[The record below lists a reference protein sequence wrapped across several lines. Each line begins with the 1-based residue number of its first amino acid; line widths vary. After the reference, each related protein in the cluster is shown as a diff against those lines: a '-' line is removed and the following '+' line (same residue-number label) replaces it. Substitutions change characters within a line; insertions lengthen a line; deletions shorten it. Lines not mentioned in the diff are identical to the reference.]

1 MFKQTNWQIVDDLP
15 AQIFKHMQ
23 CGGLAC
29 AQHAGDQQDTLAII
43 AFVESS
49 FFPIPPDVL
58 MIPMIIAAPTRAFR
72 IAAVAT
78 VASLLGGLFG
88 YAIGALLFETVGQPI
103 LDFYG
108 KADAFESFAIR
119 YNDWGAWAVL
129 IAGVTPFPFK
139 VITIASGAT
148 GLSLP
153 VFIVSAILAYSRGLI
168 RELLAIAGWIVAAIV
183 AFVLAPTVE
192 PWVRELPYLG
202 DILGDSCELT
212 IIAAFAAVFAV
223 TLMIVA
229 LFTVYTEFIR
239 FQTAVF
245 EKFTVDHRPR
255 LVPLWVERAVAFGL
269 AVAAQV

>member
-1 MFKQTNWQIVDDLP
+1 MIRKLYDWTLS
-15 AQIFKHMQ
+15 
-23 CGGLAC
+23 LAGHPR
-29 AQHAGDQQDTLAII
+29 ALWALAVI

-78 VASLLGGLFG
+78 VASVLGGLFG

-108 KADAFESFAIR
+108 KADAFDSFATR

-153 VFIVSAILAYSRGLI
+153 VFILSAVLARAL
-168 RELLAIAGWIVAAIV
+168 RFFVVAALLWKFGPPIRDFIEKRLGLMF
-183 AFVLAPTVE
+183 AIFCVLLIGGFYL
-192 PWVRELPYLG
+192 VRYL
-202 DILGDSCELT
+202 
-212 IIAAFAAVFAV
+212 
-223 TLMIVA
+223 
-229 LFTVYTEFIR
+229 
-239 FQTAVF
+239 
-245 EKFTVDHRPR
+245 
-255 LVPLWVERAVAFGL
+255 
-269 AVAAQV
+269 

>member
-1 MFKQTNWQIVDDLP
+1 MPTVSLASTEPRSSTALVTDSRCFDGPDIVAKLEAELTRPTLYDEALRYLSR
-15 AQIFKHMQ
+15 A
-23 CGGLAC
+23 GL
-29 AQHAGDQQDTLAII
+29 
-43 AFVESS
+43 
-49 FFPIPPDVL
+49 PIPPDVL

-153 VFIVSAILAYSRGLI
+153 VFIVSAILARAL
-168 RELLAIAGWIVAAIV
+168 RFFVVAALLWKFGPPIRGFIERRLGLMF
-183 AFVLAPTVE
+183 AIFCVLLLGGFYL
-192 PWVRELPYLG
+192 VRYL
-202 DILGDSCELT
+202 
-212 IIAAFAAVFAV
+212 
-223 TLMIVA
+223 
-229 LFTVYTEFIR
+229 
-239 FQTAVF
+239 
-245 EKFTVDHRPR
+245 
-255 LVPLWVERAVAFGL
+255 
-269 AVAAQV
+269 

>member
-1 MFKQTNWQIVDDLP
+1 MIRKLYDWTLS
-15 AQIFKHMQ
+15 
-23 CGGLAC
+23 LAGHPR
-29 AQHAGDQQDTLAII
+29 ALWALAVI

-78 VASLLGGLFG
+78 VASVLGGLFG

-108 KADAFESFAIR
+108 KADAFDSFATR

-139 VITIASGAT
+139 VITVASGAT

-153 VFIVSAILAYSRGLI
+153 VFILSAVLARAL
-168 RELLAIAGWIVAAIV
+168 RFFVVAALLWKFGPPIRDFIEKRLGLMF
-183 AFVLAPTVE
+183 AIFCVLLIGGFYL
-192 PWVRELPYLG
+192 VRYL
-202 DILGDSCELT
+202 
-212 IIAAFAAVFAV
+212 
-223 TLMIVA
+223 
-229 LFTVYTEFIR
+229 
-239 FQTAVF
+239 
-245 EKFTVDHRPR
+245 
-255 LVPLWVERAVAFGL
+255 
-269 AVAAQV
+269 

>member
-1 MFKQTNWQIVDDLP
+1 VYPPRRIAVDESDTKWPQAPKIEAGMIRKLYDWT
-15 AQIFKHMQ
+15 IS
-23 CGGLAC
+23 LA
-29 AQHAGDQQDTLAII
+29 AHPRAIWALAII

-153 VFIVSAILAYSRGLI
+153 VFIVSAILARAL
-168 RELLAIAGWIVAAIV
+168 RFFVVAALLWKFGPPIRGFIERRLGLMF
-183 AFVLAPTVE
+183 AIFCVLLLGGFYL
-192 PWVRELPYLG
+192 VRYL
-202 DILGDSCELT
+202 
-212 IIAAFAAVFAV
+212 
-223 TLMIVA
+223 
-229 LFTVYTEFIR
+229 
-239 FQTAVF
+239 
-245 EKFTVDHRPR
+245 
-255 LVPLWVERAVAFGL
+255 
-269 AVAAQV
+269 